1 MIDYDP
7 TAAQR
12 RPKTSQEGGHIVRRM
27 FGSLL
32 VAVAAMA
39 TVATARA
46 QSEITISPT
55 SGSEQDVFSVEGIGL
70 TPGLAL
76 DINFKSPEGDI
87 FTLGDSV
94 WLVDEDGE
102 FEFNFVPAES
112 FVGSGK
118 GVWIVQVCAANT
130 DNCVQG
136 NFQIN

>member
-1 MIDYDP
+1 ML
-7 TAAQR
+7 
-12 RPKTSQEGGHIVRRM
+12 
-27 FGSLL
+27 GSLL

-39 TVATARA
+39 AVATASA

-55 SGSEQDVFSVEGIGL
+55 SGSEHDVFSVEGTGL
-70 TPGLAL
+70 MPGLAL

-102 FEFNFVPAES
+102 FEFHFVPAES
-112 FVGSGK
+112 FVGAGK
-118 GVWIVQVCAANT
+118 GIWIVQVCAANT

-136 NFQIN
+136 NFQIT